1 MKKLQFI
8 KPMSEE
14 EEDTAVDPIEL
25 LTDPIR
31 TKILFEVIL
40 NNEMTAERLMESTK
54 KSRST
59 ISHHLKRLVESGIIE
74 VYMNP
79 TGKIKYYQLNKK
91 FTNRFYT
98 LDKEGL
104 SSSSLK
110 ESSEFV
116 IEFQKMI
123 AIVGHIYAN
132 TFSEQVK
139 LLQEK
144 SPFEKVFVD
153 ENDEIIFY
161 IADKKHKMPYT
172 SSFITGKKEAEFLT
186 KGLKKLMKE
195 FSEEFGDS
203 SEAFINLD
211 SKPMYL
217 FSTHLFPYF
226 NENDFKD

>member
-8 KPMSEE
+8 KPSSDDNEE
-14 EEDTAVDPIEL
+14 TAIDPIEL
-25 LTDPIR
+25 LLDPMR

-40 NNEMTAERLMESTK
+40 NNEITAEKLMESTK

-59 ISHHLKRLVESGIIE
+59 ISHHLKKLVESGIIE

-79 TGKIKYYQLNKK
+79 TGKIKHYQLNKK

-104 SSSSLK
+104 TSSSLE

-116 IEFQKMI
+116 IEFLKMI
-123 AIVGHIYAN
+123 AMVGHIYAN
-132 TFSEQVK
+132 MFSEQVK

-144 SPFEKVFVD
+144 IPFEKVIID
-153 ENDEIIFY
+153 ENNDITFFIGG
-161 IADKKHKMPYT
+161 KKHKMPYT
-172 SSFITGKKEAEFLT
+172 TNFITGKKEAEFLT

-195 FSEEFGDS
+195 FMEEFGDS
-203 SEAFINLD
+203 SEAFLNLD

-217 FSTHLFPYF
+217 FNAQLFPYF
-226 NENDFKD
+226 DEKDFKD